1 MESMNKF
8 KVLTMIIICL
18 FFFAIAAMY
27 VNTKDV
33 SQAKNQESYS
43 DEDRDYDTY
52 RNSTV
57 KEAADFEDVK
67 YALKNLESKV
77 NILDDKV
84 NRKLNSQKSSEP
96 KSSGMRC
103 KIIGSK
109 TNSGIESLSP
119 EVAIQDAQINGND
132 IVVTCSLR

>member
-8 KVLTMIIICL
+8 KVLTIMIIGL
-18 FFFAIAAMY
+18 FVFAIAAMY

-33 SQAKNQESYS
+33 SQTKSQESYET
-43 DEDRDYDTY
+43 EDRDYDAYQT
-52 RNSTV
+52 RAGKDKTEMV
-57 KEAADFEDVK
+57 DVM
-67 YALKNLESKV
+67 YALDNLETRFKNLE
-77 NILDDKV
+77 DKV
-84 NRKLNSQKSSEP
+84 DKKLNSQKTSEP

-109 TNSGIESLSP
+109 TSSGIEPLSP